1 MSKGMLVVEIRIDG
15 EEIEVNRFVQEM
27 IGNAIA
33 GAISAL
39 KGVRMDWNELKIT
52 VNRNRSAN
60 TNTNHVE

>member
-39 KGVRMDWNELKIT
+39 KGVRRDWDELKIT
-52 VNRNRSAN
+52 VKRSTKN
-60 TNTNHVE
+60 TNRME

>member
-1 MSKGMLVVEIRIDG
+1 MEIRIDG

-27 IGNAIA
+27 IGNAIV

-39 KGVRMDWNELKIT
+39 KGVKMDWNELKIT

-60 TNTNHVE
+60 TNTNHVR

>member
-1 MSKGMLVVEIRIDG
+1 MSRGEIEVEIRIDG

-27 IGNAIA
+27 IGNA

-52 VNRNRSAN
+52 VNRNRS
-60 TNTNHVE
+60 TNTN

>member
-33 GAISAL
+33 GALSAL
-39 KGVRMDWNELKIT
+39 KGVRRDWDELKIT
-52 VNRNRSAN
+52 VKRSTKN
-60 TNTNHVE
+60 TNRVE